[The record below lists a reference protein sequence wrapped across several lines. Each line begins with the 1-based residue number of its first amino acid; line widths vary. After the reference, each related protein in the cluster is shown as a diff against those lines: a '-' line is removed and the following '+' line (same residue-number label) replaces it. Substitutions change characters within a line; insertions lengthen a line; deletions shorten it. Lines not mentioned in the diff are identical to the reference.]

1 MSSMHVSRETC
12 TWGVPNNGIKCRG
25 ARDKGRGARDKGRGT
40 RAERPVASAER
51 PVASAERPVQRGLWR
66 VTLGKGHISC
76 NRT

>member
-12 TWGVPNNGIKCRG
+12 TWGVPNNGIK
-25 ARDKGRGARDKGRGT
+25 GRGARDKGRGT
-40 RAERPVASAER
+40 RAER

>member
-25 ARDKGRGARDKGRGT
+25 ARDKGQRT

-51 PVASAERPVQRGLWR
+51 LVASAERLVQRGLWR

>member
-12 TWGVPNNGIKCRG
+12 TWGVPNNGIKGRG

-51 PVASAERPVQRGLWR
+51 PVQRGLWR
-66 VTLGKGHISC
+66 VTLGKDHISC